1 MKIDI
6 SKPAEVH
13 RNIGKAY
20 GAMAVYADMLE
31 SCNQEVRKLD
41 QRITECEETITKKER
56 EITIILESLRQYSND
71 QPQSQEAEKQRRE
84 QTYALECCKAKKRCL
99 QTIREETATL
109 SREATRIHQSARS
122 IADCSKKIAM
132 RARAIVEDW
141 LSFV

>member
-41 QRITECEETITKKER
+41 QRITECEETITRKQR
-56 EITIILESLRQYSND
+56 EIAINLESLQRYLND
-71 QPQSQEAEKQRRE
+71 QPQSQEVERQRRE
-84 QTYALECCKAKKRCL
+84 QTDALECCKAKKRRL
-99 QTIREETATL
+99 QAIREETATL
-109 SREATRIHQSARS
+109 SREAARIHRSARS
-122 IADCSKKIAM
+122 IADGSKKLTM

-141 LSFV
+141 LSSV